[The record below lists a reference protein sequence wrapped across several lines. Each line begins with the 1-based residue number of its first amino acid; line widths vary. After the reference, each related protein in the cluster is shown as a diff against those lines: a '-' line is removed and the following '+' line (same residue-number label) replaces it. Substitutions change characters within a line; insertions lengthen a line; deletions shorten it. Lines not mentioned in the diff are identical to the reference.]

1 VPSTSTIRGQ
11 TNGRFERI
19 RSLPLSLGEGFQIAA
34 RAALK
39 SDPIKGPGA
48 GRRGLFLFKEE
59 IAFMLFSRHPCG
71 DCRKAQTLIVKQRVG
86 AKIGVCRA

>member
-1 VPSTSTIRGQ
+1 MPT
-11 TNGRFERI
+11 
-19 RSLPLSLGEGFQIAA
+19 

-39 SDPIKGPGA
+39 GDPIKGPGA

-59 IAFMLFSRHPCG
+59 IVFMLFSRHPRG

-86 AKIGVCRA
+86 AKIGVCRVRPGDFQTIVIGRFGRG